1 MALEKR
7 TSYDQRVLPDGHIE
21 VRRDDQIWE
30 DGVFVAHSYHRHVLH
45 PGASLDNEDA
55 RTTAIAQVVHT
66 PEVIAAFW
74 EAERL
79 RRLEV

>member
-1 MALEKR
+1 MLEKR
-7 TSYDQRVLPDGHIE
+7 TEYDHHVKPDGHID

-30 DGVFVAHSYHRHVLH
+30 DGVFLAHAYHNHVLH
-45 PGASLDNEDA
+45 PGQDTSQEDEQGK
-55 RTTAIAQVVHT
+55 RIAGAVHT

-79 RRLEV
+79 RQLETQ